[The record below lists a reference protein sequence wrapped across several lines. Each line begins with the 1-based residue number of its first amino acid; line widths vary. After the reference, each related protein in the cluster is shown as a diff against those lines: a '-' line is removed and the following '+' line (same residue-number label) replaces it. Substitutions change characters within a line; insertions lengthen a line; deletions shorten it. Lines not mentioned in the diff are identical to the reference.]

1 MTSSLHGKRLK
12 NCQYIK
18 SYMLINM
25 CVLNFGLQILVCIC
39 ILSPDFSNADVHIAN
54 WDHDHHHTH
63 SELWEGT
70 CKVGE
75 HQSPIDIVSNE
86 TIKEKWGQPFVFH
99 GYEKRVPMHAKNNS
113 THNATE

>member
-1 MTSSLHGKRLK
+1 
-12 NCQYIK
+12 
-18 SYMLINM
+18 MLINM
-25 CVLNFGLQILVCIC
+25 CVLNFGLFYLVGIC
-39 ILSPDFSNADVHIAN
+39 ILSTDFSNADVHIAN

-86 TIKEKWGQPFVFH
+86 MDVVF
-99 GYEKRVPMHAKNNS
+99 KFDRLKFKALIIMNS
-113 THNATE
+113 FP

>member
-86 TIKEKWGQPFVFH
+86 TTKDLSSP
-99 GYEKRVPMHAKNNS
+99 A
-113 THNATE
+113 